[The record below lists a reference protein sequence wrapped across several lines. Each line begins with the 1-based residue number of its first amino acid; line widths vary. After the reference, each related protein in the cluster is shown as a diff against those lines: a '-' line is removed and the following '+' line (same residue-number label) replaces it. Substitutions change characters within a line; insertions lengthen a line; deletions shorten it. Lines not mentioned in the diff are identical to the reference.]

1 MGDSSSASKTAN
13 ACCMNTKEAARR
25 VLVLE
30 DLKRPREW
38 LVEQCMQ
45 AFGPATQVDAAVNLA
60 QARDLVQTHTYA
72 LALVDWELPDGNAS
86 ALIAWLSLRR
96 PDTITVVAT
105 IHDDDE
111 RVFAALRSGARG
123 YLLKSQR
130 NDLVQAQ
137 LRGIDVGQP
146 PLSPAIALK
155 VLDFFRQPQDAA
167 LVSAPAVAAASQEQL
182 GARESE
188 VLGLI
193 AKGYKNAEVAEK
205 LGLTCSTIGT
215 YVRDIYRKLGISSR
229 AQAAL
234 AADRLGLV
242 DPSADE

>member
-1 MGDSSSASKTAN
+1 
-13 ACCMNTKEAARR
+13 MNTNISSRR

-30 DLKRPREW
+30 DLTRPREW
-38 LVEQCMQ
+38 LVEQVMQ
-45 AFGPATQVDAAVNLA
+45 AFGPATLVDAATNLGD
-60 QARDLVQTHTYA
+60 ARALVLAHSYA

-86 ALIAWLSLRR
+86 ALITWLCMNR
-96 PDTITVVAT
+96 PATITVGAT

-130 NDLVQAQ
+130 NELVQAQ
-137 LRGIDVGQP
+137 LKGIDLGQP
-146 PLSPAIALK
+146 PLSPAIASKGLNH
-155 VLDFFRQPQDAA
+155 FRQP
-167 LVSAPAVAAASQEQL
+167 AASARTAGSGSHMPADEQL
-182 GARESE
+182 SARESE

-193 AKGYKNAEVAEK
+193 AKGYKNAEVADK
-205 LGLTCSTIGT
+205 LGLTPSTIGT
-215 YVRDIYRKLGISSR
+215 YVRDIYQKLGISSR

-242 DPSADE
+242 GAGSRT

>member
-1 MGDSSSASKTAN
+1 
-13 ACCMNTKEAARR
+13 MNTVDTCAQPRR

-30 DLKRPREW
+30 DLARPREW
-38 LVEQCMQ
+38 LVEQVMQ
-45 AFGPATQVDAAVNLA
+45 AFGPATLVDAAVNLSE
-60 QARDLVQTHTYA
+60 ARALVSTHPYA

-86 ALIAWLSLRR
+86 ALITWLCMYR
-96 PDTITVVAT
+96 PETITVVAT

-111 RVFAALRSGARG
+111 RVFTALRSGARG

-130 NDLVQAQ
+130 NELVQAQ
-137 LRGIDVGQP
+137 LRGIDLGQP

-155 VLDFFRQPQDAA
+155 VLAHFRQAGSGGQPLQTE
-167 LVSAPAVAAASQEQL
+167 APVYPEERLS
-182 GARESE
+182 ARESE

-205 LGLTCSTIGT
+205 LGLTPSTIGT
-215 YVRDIYRKLGISSR
+215 YVREIYQKLGISSR

-242 DPSADE
+242 GTSPKV

>member
-1 MGDSSSASKTAN
+1 MSTTDTPAK
-13 ACCMNTKEAARR
+13 ARR

-30 DLKRPREW
+30 DLSKPREW
-38 LVEQCMQ
+38 LVAQVME
-45 AFGPATQVDAAVNLA
+45 AFGPATIVDAAVNLNE
-60 QARDLVQTHTYA
+60 ARALVSAHPYA

-86 ALIAWLSLRR
+86 ALITWLCMYR

-111 RVFAALRSGARG
+111 RVFTALRSGARG

-130 NDLVQAQ
+130 NELVQAQ

-155 VLDFFRQPQDAA
+155 VLAHFRQPGPGVRP
-167 LVSAPAVAAASQEQL
+167 LPTEAPPHNEERLS
-182 GARESE
+182 ARESE
-188 VLGLI
+188 VLGLL

-205 LGLTCSTIGT
+205 LGLTPSTIGT
-215 YVRDIYRKLGISSR
+215 YVREIYQKLGISSR

-242 DPSADE
+242 GTSPKF

>member
-1 MGDSSSASKTAN
+1 
-13 ACCMNTKEAARR
+13 MNTNISSRR

-30 DLKRPREW
+30 DLTRPREW
-38 LVEQCMQ
+38 LVEQVMQ
-45 AFGPATQVDAAVNLA
+45 AFGPATLVDAATNHGDARALVLA
-60 QARDLVQTHTYA
+60 HSYA

-86 ALIAWLSLRR
+86 ALITWLCMNR
-96 PDTITVVAT
+96 PATITVVAT

-130 NDLVQAQ
+130 NELVQAQ
-137 LRGIDVGQP
+137 LKGIDLGQP
-146 PLSPAIALK
+146 PLSPAIASK
-155 VLDFFRQPQDAA
+155 VLNHFRQP
-167 LVSAPAVAAASQEQL
+167 AASARTAGSGSNMPADEQL
-182 GARESE
+182 SARESE

-193 AKGYKNAEVAEK
+193 AKGYKNAEVADK
-205 LGLTCSTIGT
+205 LGLTPSTIGT
-215 YVRDIYRKLGISSR
+215 YVRDIYQKLGISSR

-242 DPSADE
+242 GAGSRT

>member
-1 MGDSSSASKTAN
+1 
-13 ACCMNTKEAARR
+13 MNTTTSSRR

-30 DLKRPREW
+30 DLARPREW
-38 LVEQCMQ
+38 LVEQVMQ
-45 AFGPATQVDAAVNLA
+45 AFGSTTLVDAATNLGD
-60 QARDLVQTHTYA
+60 ARALVLAHSYA

-86 ALIAWLSLRR
+86 ALITWLCINR
-96 PDTITVVAT
+96 PATITVVAT

-130 NDLVQAQ
+130 NELVQAQ
-137 LRGIDVGQP
+137 LKGIELGQP
-146 PLSPAIALK
+146 PLSPAIASK
-155 VLDFFRQPQDAA
+155 VLNHFRQQGTSARTVEA
-167 LVSAPAVAAASQEQL
+167 GAPAYSEEQL
-182 GARESE
+182 SARESE

-193 AKGYKNAEVAEK
+193 AKGYKNAEVADK
-205 LGLTCSTIGT
+205 LVLPPSTIGT
-215 YVRDIYRKLGISSR
+215 YVRDIYQKLGISSR

-242 DPSADE
+242 GTHAGP

>member
-1 MGDSSSASKTAN
+1 
-13 ACCMNTKEAARR
+13 MNTSEKQRR

-30 DLKRPREW
+30 DLAQPREW
-38 LVEQCMQ
+38 LVEQVIQ
-45 AFGPATQVDAAVNLA
+45 AFGAGTIVDAATNLVE
-60 QARDLVQTHTYA
+60 ARSLVLAHLYA

-86 ALIAWLSLRR
+86 ALITWLFMHR
-96 PDTITVVAT
+96 PETITVVAT

-111 RVFAALRSGARG
+111 RVFSALRCGAKG

-130 NDLVQAQ
+130 NEPVQAQ
-137 LRGIDVGQP
+137 LRGIDIGQP

-155 VLDFFRQPQDAA
+155 VLDYFRHAGA
-167 LVSAPAVAAASQEQL
+167 SARPVHDPASVHAEERLSV
-182 GARESE
+182 RESE

-193 AKGYKNAEVAEK
+193 AKGYKNAEVAQK
-205 LGLTCSTIGT
+205 LGLTPSTIGT
-215 YVRDIYRKLGISSR
+215 YVREIYQKLGISSR

-242 DPSADE
+242 GVTPGL